1 MTRPI
6 YDLPQAKPMNARLWT
21 GEVPSTPITPV
32 GEVGNAAT
40 ARDVSSAI
48 ASQPLTGM
56 LIREDL
62 RVPKEETTMASIS
75 TTPSDR
81 ASSSGKPHGSPT
93 GASGRRR
100 RSSRNSSRNCSSAS
114 DWYREHVGGKRLGDP
129 GDDAR
134 GLSGFHTVSELPDT
148 DELGPRI
155 EIALGSRE

>member
-32 GEVGNAAT
+32 G
-40 ARDVSSAI
+40 
-48 ASQPLTGM
+48 
-56 LIREDL
+56 
-62 RVPKEETTMASIS
+62 
-75 TTPSDR
+75 
-81 ASSSGKPHGSPT
+81 
-93 GASGRRR
+93 
-100 RSSRNSSRNCSSAS
+100 
-114 DWYREHVGGKRLGDP
+114 GKRLGDP

-134 GLSGFHTVSELPDT
+134 GLSGFDTVSELPDT